1 LERSR
6 QRQRKYRAVSD
17 AWVVLVF
24 GLQIDFDGVRVCRGR
39 GCGGAE
45 QQGQQW
51 EYDLHSGDLGRHHGI
66 AKRKFGE
73 GSSCGARR
81 SGGLPGLRT
90 PRPFSTYFKNLPPI
104 NTSLPMRKTY
114 GRAKRQPTT
123 TPTSENIPNL
133 FDGPAVPANSLLSSI
148 TSLSSSD
155 DEEDNKDLD
164 LSFLD
169 ELQQPKERQ
178 QQAQQHHHHHQQ
190 QQQQHGTAPVPGSPQ
205 LRAVSS
211 SNAPSPGSSAS
222 SQVAVTSV
230 ETTKDNIQLSAT
242 FDSDSDDDDDAM
254 VPSLL
259 EDTGAATNASEDQT
273 QRSPIR
279 SAESSLVSKG
289 VASSAVL
296 DKDETN
302 GTEDADGTPVNNG
315 TADNTNTLS
324 GSDGDDDD
332 DGDDDNAYES
342 RLSSKS
348 LARKKK
354 RQAVEDEEWTPPGF
368 SSSNST
374 GGSRRSGTTKRPKS
388 AAEDYKKMP
397 YGGMVGQ
404 DTFLKLIQHA
414 RVAQTFSPVV
424 EKDIIAQRHQLPSFC
439 FLSIYESSE
448 HTGQLVRRYPY
459 CDHTG
464 LISKKLVERIR
475 KDLRKFK
482 KENDMVKRQD
492 YPVMQTPFGGAAG
505 LSTSSS
511 ASSIVD
517 TTIVTDNMAAL
528 LVSRANMLFDV
539 VWDSTVPAIVVKKGS
554 IKLSPDMASAA
565 ASALDRAWSTYEKEC
580 TKKLK
585 KEEDAKE
592 KERANKETNDED
604 EDIEQTAEQVA
615 EQAAKEATLKAA
627 KTAKEAQCH
636 EPLPPVLVAGQHS
649 SSSFDVLSGSDGLSA
664 QSSIAASQALR
675 SLLSVPSDSLKT
687 DGFEKEST
695 ISKSSLL
702 EKMMSRRQAQ
712 VGKSS
717 LDQSTAFK
725 QAVDEATAQTRE
737 SMASLLKEDGDEEME
752 YGLQEEQHEPEKKQE
767 IDPSAATNNANN
779 ASTTFMELSD
789 DESDSDASDEDLEDG
804 DDLELV
810 AESPIK
816 TATKLRTKSQDS
828 RVLAALDAC
837 VVKSKR
843 DQSTS
848 KKKNKA
854 LPKEH
859 RRSVMSRLKQGL
871 NTTKMKHHA
880 QRNGFNDMSQLRRA
894 EQREATAKA
903 KEQAEREERERLEQ
917 NFVFNQ
923 RKKHHHQQQQ
933 QQQRQQQQRQ
943 QQKVSFASVA
953 VEEGEESSAN
963 NFISSVTFD
972 GVKAGMVFQ
981 AGSQGV
987 GYYRDTKTTFKS
999 STNINN
1005 NDDTLKESATSAAT
1019 APAATAPAVTAPT
1032 ATAPTITAPAATAP
1046 AATGPVRTTHKKT
1059 VTKTR
1064 TVQITREDDFGFEI
1078 TEDQEETYE
1087 VEVEEEVEVD
1097 VETSDPSLKPVSSSV
1112 ANNATA
1118 AAPTTSTSTTATTTA
1133 TTTAATTTAAT
1144 TAPQAEN
1151 KESEDEEESEDEDE
1165 DEDEDQQPREK
1176 VDKNANFRAMLEA
1189 ERREIRSRNK
1199 ARRKVDGIFD
1209 EEASEEEDDEAEGL
1223 GNFGDSNKKRKR
1235 DEERE
1240 ERRIDDMEDEIR
1252 PEDLEGVVD
1261 APSDDEGDDSV
1272 DMDVVHAK
1280 MLQDQDKREQEELV
1294 RNVQQGWANAGKR
1307 GKGRRRGDVGYM
1319 MEGANNRHRK
1329 RLRLD
1334 EEEDENDE
1342 DLEGLDE
1349 EDMLAKRAERDAIR
1363 RGSDDDDDD
1372 FYSDLD
1378 SDDELHENDKAKE
1391 VDADEAA
1398 EIAEQN
1404 AVRRR
1409 AKRSQALRKQTKI
1422 SARDIRNGGRGE
1434 NLTRQTSVVEDDQ
1447 ESQQI
1452 LSLVR
1457 RGISSQKSQHGFNQN
1472 GSDANNNY
1480 NANLL
1485 SGDSKSRFASL
1496 TTANGGGSNME
1507 SAVSTELYIC
1517 FCFGRDIFL
1526 KILTFLL
1533 TFVFFLS

>member
-1 LERSR
+1 MASAWMASQNKNE
-6 QRQRKYRAVSD
+6 KSD
-17 AWVVLVF
+17 QARRVF
-24 GLQIDFDGVRVCRGR
+24 GHRD
-39 GCGGAE
+39 
-45 QQGQQW
+45 
-51 EYDLHSGDLGRHHGI
+51 
-66 AKRKFGE
+66 
-73 GSSCGARR
+73 
-81 SGGLPGLRT
+81 P
-90 PRPFSTYFKNLPPI
+90 STLISNLPPI
-104 NTSLPMRKTY
+104 NYTSCAMRKTY

-178 QQAQQHHHHHQQ
+178 QQAQQHHHHQQ
-190 QQQQHGTAPVPGSPQ
+190 QQQQHGTTPVPGSPQ

-615 EQAAKEATLKAA
+615 EQAAKEAALKAA

-649 SSSFDVLSGSDGLSA
+649 SSSSAVLSGSDGLSA

-923 RKKHHHQQQQ
+923 RKKHHQQQQQ

-1019 APAATAPAVTAPT
+1019 APAATAPAVTAPAVTAPT
-1032 ATAPTITAPAATAP
+1032 ATTPTITAPAATAP

-1087 VEVEEEVEVD
+1087 VEVEVEEEVEVD

-1112 ANNATA
+1112 ANDATA

-1151 KESEDEEESEDEDE
+1151 KESEDEEESEDE

-1349 EDMLAKRAERDAIR
+1349 EDMLARRAERDAIR

-1517 FCFGRDIFL
+1517 FCFGRDIF
-1526 KILTFLL
+1526 F
-1533 TFVFFLS
+1533 